1 MDLMSTMAFFFFLRG
16 EETFQII
23 CSHKVEFSL
32 NTTTTTTTTT
42 TPRKQN
48 THNMKSATTSAA
60 MALLLASTQQSRS
73 VRGFAPPR
81 PSFQTTTRTASAP
94 SVFQHRMVVD
104 RPDPLNI
111 VDAEIVSVH
120 RHSGGSMKKASTDP
134 TPFFVDLFQKS
145 IGDETNANPN
155 MKFMA
160 AALAMALVF
169 MPLPSEAAMSGG
181 RMGGSYSRPSQSRSM
196 PSRSSGGG
204 GYSRGYSSGYSSGY
218 GYSRP
223 SSVIVAPGVG
233 FGYSPFSPFG
243 GGYGY
248 GGGVGAI
255 SYSRG
260 PSFFDFLF
268 LGGLF
273 FAATSFLRNAGSG
286 ASSSSPFDGFG
297 SSVSS
302 ALGSGTSV
310 VQLSVALEVPNRDD
324 PNSVLSVLNRLSRTS
339 KTDNRVGIQNLTSQV
354 ALELLRRR
362 SSIVSASSSYQH
374 YQDPTKAG
382 RDYEA
387 KAIRERSKFE
397 RETVSKYGG
406 VDYSPA
412 QSPSASSLAVDGKAT
427 MAVVTLVLAID
438 GDSTKISNNINSVSD
453 VEEALR
459 RIASDAKVD
468 DCLQSVEILWTP
480 EDRGETLLLRDVVAD
495 YPELRSI

>member
-1 MDLMSTMAFFFFLRG
+1 
-16 EETFQII
+16 
-23 CSHKVEFSL
+23 
-32 NTTTTTTTTT
+32 
-42 TPRKQN
+42 
-48 THNMKSATTSAA
+48 MKSATTSAA
-60 MALLLASTQQSRS
+60 MALLLASTQHQSRCS

-81 PSFQTTTRTASAP
+81 PSFQTTTRAASTP
-94 SVFQHRMVVD
+94 SVFPHRMVMD

-111 VDAEIVSVH
+111 VDAEIVSVD
-120 RHSGGSMKKASTDP
+120 RHQHGGGGSILKKKAASTDP
-134 TPFFVDLFQKS
+134 TPFFVDLFQKF
-145 IGDETNANPN
+145 IGGEETNNSINSN

-181 RMGGSYSRPSQSRSM
+181 RMGGSYSRPAQSRSM
-196 PSRSSGGG
+196 PSRSSGG
-204 GYSRGYSSGYSSGY
+204 YSRGYSSGY

-223 SSVIVAPGVG
+223 SSVIVAPRVG
-233 FGYSPFSPFG
+233 FGYSPFMTPFSPF

-273 FAATSFLRNAGSG
+273 FAASSFLRNAGSG
-286 ASSSSPFDGFG
+286 VASSSPFDGFGG

-324 PNSVLSVLNRLSRTS
+324 PNSVLSVLDRLSRTS
-339 KTDNRVGIQNLTSQV
+339 KTDSRVGIQNLTSQV

-374 YQDPTKAG
+374 YQDSTKAG

-406 VDYSPA
+406 VDYS
-412 QSPSASSLAVDGKAT
+412 SGKSTSSSLAVDGKAT

-438 GDSTKISNNINSVSD
+438 GDSTKISKSINSVSD

-480 EDRGETLLLRDVVAD
+480 EDRGETLSLRDVVAD